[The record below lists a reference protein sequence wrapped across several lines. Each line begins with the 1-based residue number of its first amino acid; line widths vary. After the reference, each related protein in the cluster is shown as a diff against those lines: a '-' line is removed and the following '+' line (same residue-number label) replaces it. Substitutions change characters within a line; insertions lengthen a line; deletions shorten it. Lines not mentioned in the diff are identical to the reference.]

1 MPSITDF
8 AYVYDQKQLDDY
20 ITQIKAEALD
30 KAVDAVMNIDKIKNA
45 CESEWEGKARENFVQ
60 NLEND
65 AKHVS
70 EQFEALYRNLEA
82 EVKSAQAAMAN
93 KDEELISLD

>member
-1 MPSITDF
+1 MPAIGDF
-8 AYVYDQKQLDDY
+8 AYGYDQAQLESY
-20 ITQIKAEALD
+20 LSEIKAEALD
-30 KAVDAVMNIDKIKNA
+30 NAVEAVMNIDKIKSA
-45 CESEWEGKARENFVQ
+45 CENEWEGKARENFVQ
-60 NLEND
+60 NLQND

-70 EQFEALYRNLEA
+70 DQFEALYKNLEA